1 MSQNSWF
8 YIRWLAFYTIYR
20 ETHSGYPLATN
31 VLGIRGCE
39 KRGVG
44 HPPVVNGGRGQH
56 RERVEWAL
64 TLPVTTARSAI
75 HCSYWPSVELYTTK
89 LKGSPWALKGVSKPK
104 FRWEWSV
111 ELLISMEYPSRMLLI
126 SYLFAGNKLGLVASS
141 NSSAAM
147 TGGLVQEFNH
157 SVLPSVKPLATFL
170 LTALFIIVSQPIL
183 SLLLLS
189 YHGIWVN

>member
-1 MSQNSWF
+1 
-8 YIRWLAFYTIYR
+8 
-20 ETHSGYPLATN
+20 
-31 VLGIRGCE
+31 
-39 KRGVG
+39 
-44 HPPVVNGGRGQH
+44 
-56 RERVEWAL
+56 
-64 TLPVTTARSAI
+64 
-75 HCSYWPSVELYTTK
+75 
-89 LKGSPWALKGVSKPK
+89 
-104 FRWEWSV
+104 
-111 ELLISMEYPSRMLLI
+111 MLLI